1 MCLQSFLI
9 VNDVTAYKK
18 VNPPDVEEGDE
29 ENINY
34 IGQNNITHR
43 VTPFIF
49 YNSRVCED
57 VDHQLDRSSVVAV

>member
-34 IGQNNITHR
+34 IGQNNITQR
-43 VTPFIF
+43 VTPFILRF
-49 YNSRVCED
+49 QS
-57 VDHQLDRSSVVAV
+57 L